1 MTGDENVD
9 RLREFLHAYGERD
22 SDRVASML
30 ADDAVWHVGG
40 THQFSG
46 DYRGKEAILEYFE
59 TVGNETGGTLRL
71 DPVELL
77 ANEQR
82 GAVFLRVTAQRGDQQ
97 LDVTMA
103 EAFQFD
109 GEGRIT
115 EFWAHATDQ
124 DAVNRFWR
132 EEVPSG

>member
-1 MTGDENVD
+1 MTGNNAG
-9 RLREFLHAYGERD
+9 RLKEFLEAYADRD
-22 SDRVASML
+22 TGRIGAML
-30 ADDAVWHVGG
+30 AEDAVWHVGG

-46 DYRGKEAILEYFE
+46 DYRGKEAILGYFD

-77 ANEQR
+77 ANERR
-82 GAVFLRVTAQRGDQQ
+82 GAVFLRVTAQRGSQP

-103 EAFQFD
+103 EAFEFD
-109 GEGRIT
+109 ETGRIT

-124 DAVNRFWR
+124 DAVDRFWR
-132 EEVPSG
+132 EDVTSG